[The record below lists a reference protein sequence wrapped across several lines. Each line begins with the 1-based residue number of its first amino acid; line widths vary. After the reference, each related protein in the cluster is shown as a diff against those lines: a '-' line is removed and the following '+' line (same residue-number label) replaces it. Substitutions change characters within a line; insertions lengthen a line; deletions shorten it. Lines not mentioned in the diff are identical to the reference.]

1 MPYYSKFDEILCFV
15 IILKEKFS
23 QELEFTV
30 FPRTPLKTFI
40 DSSNLTLTYRF
51 IILQD
56 FLFILSLKFL
66 LSLPKIEGLQG
77 TLTFLFAVFFVTF
90 LA

>member
-1 MPYYSKFDEILCFV
+1 MPYYSNIDEILCFV
-15 IILKEKFS
+15 IILKETFS

-30 FPRTPLKTFI
+30 FSRAPLKTFI
-40 DSSNLTLTYRF
+40 DSSTLTLTYRL

-56 FLFILSLKFL
+56 FLIIISLKFL
-66 LSLPKIEGLQG
+66 LSLPKTEGLQG